1 MQTFVPGMT
10 SHPTNRFA
18 ATPPRTGLLLSF
30 SLCSLLFFLP
40 YVRSRPF
47 ESRSLARGW
56 KGEHSEKIP
65 GYRLRFICFRIRG
78 RGNQDSRLN
87 IAREVHTRKI
97 IQKEKYNNV
106 VSSHLMV
113 IFIALARASPYL
125 VMSVAFRA
133 YRRSLLT
140 SCGAPDIEI
149 VL

>member
-1 MQTFVPGMT
+1 MT

-18 ATPPRTGLLLSF
+18 ATPDGVCYYPSLLS
-30 SLCSLLFFLP
+30 SLSLF
-40 YVRSRPF
+40 YVYRSRPF

-97 IQKEKYNNV
+97 IQKEKYTIMWYPVISWSSSLHRSRSRLSISCHVCGFSRIPTV
-106 VSSHLMV
+106 VVDKLRG
-113 IFIALARASPYL
+113 AR
-125 VMSVAFRA
+125 
-133 YRRSLLT
+133 YRD
-140 SCGAPDIEI
+140 CI
-149 VL
+149 VSTL